1 MLGSVRT
8 CPEPRREGAFPAS
21 PKSPGAVCSLLFL
34 QSYRLQMLC
43 RQPGRSVWPAGG
55 WLRAGEPRVG
65 WGRRGDAGL
74 PDGTWFLLAFP
85 FAGSQRDGFLTT
97 LKTTPARYPSD
108 AIGLPGKH

>member
-55 WLRAGEPRVG
+55 GCVLGSQELAGGAEEMRGCLMGPG
-65 WGRRGDAGL
+65 SSSLFPSQARRGMASS
-74 PDGTWFLLAFP
+74 PP
-85 FAGSQRDGFLTT
+85 
-97 LKTTPARYPSD
+97 
-108 AIGLPGKH
+108 